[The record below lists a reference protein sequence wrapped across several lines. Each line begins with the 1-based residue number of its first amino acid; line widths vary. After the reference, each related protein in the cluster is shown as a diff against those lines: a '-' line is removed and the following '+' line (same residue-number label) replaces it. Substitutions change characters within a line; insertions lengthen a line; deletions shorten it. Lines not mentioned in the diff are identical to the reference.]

1 MLGRGVRLLLSL
13 AVLAETGVV
22 SSTPCC
28 TMECFSRPA
37 SVEVRDCCDSSDCC
51 RGEKRGPAQAA
62 LSIKPP
68 ELGAAMTSAFSHPLF
83 AGEAA
88 VTSGASLD
96 RLSLFETD
104 LPPPRDGRDT
114 HLRISL
120 FRI

>member
-1 MLGRGVRLLLSL
+1 MVGRGVRLLLSL

-22 SSTPCC
+22 SSKPCC
-28 TMECFSRPA
+28 TMEQLARSA
-37 SVEVRDCCDSSDCC
+37 AAEVCDCCDSSDCC

-68 ELGAAMTSAFSHPLF
+68 ELGAAVTLSFSHPLF

-88 VTSGASLD
+88 VASGAGLE
-96 RLSLFETD
+96 RLSFFEIN
-104 LPPPRDGRDT
+104 LPAPRDGRDT